1 MQASAGGRAGP
12 RLQRANICAG
22 RLSDPASLRTVP
34 PLRDTASVC
43 RLCVCVS
50 ASHARLFGACGCVS
64 GREGPVTN
72 EKVSPFM
79 EKMLRWLR
87 LSPQLLA
94 LLRRLQECR
103 HRRKRL
109 PLLLLRPPRPRRH
122 AHAHRTA
129 LQPGTVCLR
138 ALTIPCRS
146 LALAEGEEGRHG
158 LGELQAWPRHEV
170 GQGTAGLQ
178 EHTEIAAQRQMC
190 APLPSDAAQRSH
202 AH

>member
-64 GREGPVTN
+64 GREGPETN
-72 EKVSPFM
+72 EKVNHHGKNASVVTPFPT
-79 EKMLRWLR
+79 R
-87 LSPQLLA
+87 SG
-94 LLRRLQECR
+94 LRRLQECR